1 MVRVVETL
9 RNVYQ
14 IDLEPGGFSN
24 LVSVYA
30 INTGKG
36 IIVFEGGAAV
46 SGNDLKNTLRR
57 LPGIVTHA
65 FITHVHIDHYGGT
78 GALLELNPNI
88 EVYVHPRGSKVL
100 PNPDIVW
107 APAREA
113 LGWLGEIYG
122 KPFEIPSR
130 NARETKDGDRVTI
143 GDVTVEIV
151 HTPGHASHHQS
162 FIVEPWK
169 ILIVGDAAGIYVKD
183 LDYIIPTTME
193 PLRFDMYVDSIKKL
207 IAKNPS
213 YIAYTHHLLVPNAV
227 DLLNRHLRQLDVWAK
242 ATEEVVRERLGV
254 KELEGI
260 LVERDQDLK
269 RVYDRLRSMKAH
281 YHLFSMAVDGLYK
294 YFLDLETKRK

>member
-1 MVRVVETL
+1 MVRVIETL

-46 SGNDLKNTLRR
+46 SGNDLKNTLRE

>member
-46 SGNDLKNTLRR
+46 SGNDLKNTLRG
-57 LPGIVTHA
+57 LPGTVTHA

-130 NARETKDGDRVTI
+130 NARETKDGDRITI

-151 HTPGHASHHQS
+151 HTPCHASHHQS

-260 LVERDQDLK
+260 RVERDQDLK

-294 YFLDLETKRK
+294 YFLNLETKRK